1 MAITSGSSSLYN
13 IPPNVRVIVVP
24 LVSLVI
30 SAVLSLFVFKDLY
43 SRISLERLKLER
55 VRKDGQVL
63 QQKQVFLQEVREQV
77 LSLSDSTLLALP
89 DTNSALLEI
98 SQLKSIADKNAV
110 TLENLGVGGEDT
122 TKGEISTVILSFDAL
137 GKFDNVLSFLVE
149 IQNYAPLARLEN
161 VKMAQAGDS
170 TLVRAG
176 LKVFWSA
183 LPTTIPAI
191 NEPIVQLASNE
202 QEVLN
207 ILLELSPPPFFATT
221 SVPSSLDEAVRTSE
235 ESTSQPLTPS
245 SRKNPF
251 SPFE

>member
-1 MAITSGSSSLYN
+1 MVITSGSSSFYN

-24 LVSLVI
+24 LASLVI
-30 SAVLSLFVFKDLY
+30 LAILSLFVFKDLY

-63 QQKQVFLQEVREQV
+63 QQKQIFLQEVGEQV

-98 SQLKSIADKNAV
+98 SQLKSLDDENAV
-110 TLENLGVGGEDT
+110 SLENLGVGGEDT

-137 GKFDNVLSFLVE
+137 GKFDDVLNFLIE
-149 IQNYAPLARLEN
+149 IQNSAPLARLEN

-176 LKVFWSA
+176 LKVFWSE

-191 NEPIVQLASNE
+191 NEPVVQLASNE
-202 QEVLN
+202 EDVLN
-207 ILLELSPPPFFATT
+207 ILLQLSPPPFFVTT
-221 SVPSSLDEAVRTSE
+221 SAPSSTSE
-235 ESTSQPLTPS
+235 TVETSEGISQPLVPS
-245 SRKNPF
+245 PRKNPF

>member
-1 MAITSGSSSLYN
+1 MVITSGSSRLYN

-24 LVSLVI
+24 LASLVI
-30 SAVLSLFVFKDLY
+30 LAILSLFVFKDLY

-63 QQKQVFLQEVREQV
+63 QQKQIFLQEVGEQV

-98 SQLKSIADKNAV
+98 SQLKSIADENAV
-110 TLENLGVGGEDT
+110 SLENLGVGGEDT

-137 GKFDNVLSFLVE
+137 GKFDDVLNFLVE
-149 IQNYAPLARLEN
+149 IQNSAPLARLEN

-176 LKVFWSA
+176 LKVFWSE

-191 NEPIVQLASNE
+191 NEPVVQLASNE
-202 QEVLN
+202 EDVLN
-207 ILLELSPPPFFATT
+207 ILLQLSPPPFFVTT
-221 SVPSSLDEAVRTSE
+221 SAPSSTSE
-235 ESTSQPLTPS
+235 TVETSEGISQPLVPS
-245 SRKNPF
+245 PRKNPF

>member
-1 MAITSGSSSLYN
+1 MVITSGSSSLYN

-24 LVSLVI
+24 LASLAI
-30 SAVLSLFVFKDLY
+30 LAILSLFVFKDLY

-63 QQKQVFLQEVREQV
+63 QQKQIFLQEVGEQV

-98 SQLKSIADKNAV
+98 SQLKSIADENAV
-110 TLENLGVGGEDT
+110 SLENLGVGGEDT

-137 GKFDNVLSFLVE
+137 GKFDDVLNFLVE
-149 IQNYAPLARLEN
+149 IQNSAPLARLEN

-176 LKVFWSA
+176 LKVFWSE

-191 NEPIVQLASNE
+191 NEPVVQLASNE
-202 QEVLN
+202 EDVLN
-207 ILLELSPPPFFATT
+207 ILLQLSPPPFFVTT
-221 SVPSSLDEAVRTSE
+221 SAPSSTSE
-235 ESTSQPLTPS
+235 TVETSEGISQPLVPS
-245 SRKNPF
+245 PRKNPF